1 MNLPDPARRAALLGL
16 AAVWASA
23 WAGAGCSRR
32 EPAPRFAYTLL
43 DGSQRDSAAL
53 RGQVLMLHFWATTCA
68 VCVKD
73 MPQMVATQRRFA
85 GRGLQTLAVAVAYD
99 PPARVA
105 DFAERWA
112 LPFGVVIDNTGA
124 IARSFGDVDATP
136 TTVLIDRHGAQ
147 VRRWVGEPDF
157 AALHAQIERLLAEA

>member
-1 MNLPDPARRAALLGL
+1 MNLPDPMRRAALLGL
-16 AAVWASA
+16 AAA

-32 EPAPRFAYTLL
+32 EPAPRFEYTLL
-43 DGSQRDSAAL
+43 DGSRHDSTFL
-53 RGQVLMLHFWATTCA
+53 RGQVLMLHFWATSCA
-68 VCVKD
+68 ICVKD

-85 GRGLQTLAVAVAYD
+85 GRGLHTLAVALASD
-99 PPARVA
+99 APARVSN
-105 DFAERWA
+105 FAERWA

-124 IARSFGDVDATP
+124 IAHSFGDVEATP
-136 TTVLIDRHGAQ
+136 TTVLIDRRGAQ